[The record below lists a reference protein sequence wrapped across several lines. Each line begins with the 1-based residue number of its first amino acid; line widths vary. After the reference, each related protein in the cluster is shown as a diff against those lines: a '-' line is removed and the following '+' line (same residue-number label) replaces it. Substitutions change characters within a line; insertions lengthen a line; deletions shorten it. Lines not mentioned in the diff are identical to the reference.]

1 MLSIHVIYLTDL
13 THHKA
18 ARIPGPEFTP
28 VIFAGLFRG
37 TLVDCQRD
45 CCSSGYRAHSANAR
59 LAAAQDGRRPW
70 LSGLSVDR
78 GDDDVDGHSSL
89 GHHRRADWRMS
100 AGLWVEVRHGCS
112 KSAGGD
118 VSPAPRTGNPGLVEC
133 SQPGKRRC
141 RPLMMAWRD
150 HGIQEALESSAT
162 YGFARSPWQTSRSE
176 STVRN
181 PAQCRGHDR
190 GNMSGLSDSADVT
203 SSEGQGVGGVG
214 G

>member
-1 MLSIHVIYLTDL
+1 MSSIHVIYLTAP

-18 ARIPGPEFTP
+18 ARIPGPEFTLRHLRRP
-28 VIFAGLFRG
+28 VRG

-45 CCSSGYRAHSANAR
+45 CCSSGSRAHSANAR

-89 GHHRRADWRMS
+89 GHHRRADWRTS
-100 AGLWVEVRHGCS
+100 AGLCVGGG
-112 KSAGGD
+112 SAWLLKECRWRCFACT
-118 VSPAPRTGNPGLVEC
+118 SHRESGLVEC

-141 RPLMMAWRD
+141 RPLIMAWRD

-162 YGFARSPWQTSRSE
+162 YGLARSPWLDIEIWVHSAEPGSVSR
-176 STVRN
+176 
-181 PAQCRGHDR
+181 P
-190 GNMSGLSDSADVT
+190 
-203 SSEGQGVGGVG
+203 
-214 G
+214 